1 MAMTRAV
8 RRLAVAKAT
17 PLQVGAYQDGR
28 AAFGAG
34 APSTSFPF
42 TPTDTDPGDSELRVL
57 WVRGWVHARHEAAEQ
72 AYEEMPDRHPSLTAL
87 GPVP

>member
-1 MAMTRAV
+1 MTRPG
-8 RRLAVAKAT
+8 RRLSTAKAT

-34 APSTSFPF
+34 APSTSCPF
-42 TPTDTDPGDSELRVL
+42 TPSDTDPGDPELRVL

-72 AYEEMPDRHPSLTAL
+72 AYVELPDRHPSLTAL
-87 GPVP
+87 GPPP